1 MAEISVGSQIFDL
14 VFHPSHATLY
24 TASLSGEV
32 KGISYDREGKHQQQ
46 FSIKVSKKSCRGI
59 TLNEDGTRLYAVGKG
74 KGIYTIDTETAK
86 VVESRVRAHDSPI
99 NRVKHVQPWLV
110 STGDDDGVIKLWD
123 PRRKESIRTYKHH
136 FDYITDFLWLR
147 DAKHLVATSGD
158 GTLSVLDVRSKSS
171 VPFAHSEDQ
180 EDELLSLVSIKG
192 GTKVIVGTQLGILSV
207 FNRSSGWGDCVD
219 RIPGHP
225 HSVDA
230 LCSLPSTL
238 PNVDST
244 SMILTGSSDGFL
256 RAVNIF
262 PTKLH
267 GVVADHGEWPVERI
281 AVGGGTS
288 QLTLNDGDDS
298 SEPKDENKV
307 GSRTEDEENRE
318 VEDSSITGLWW
329 AGSVGHDEVLKLT
342 DLGAFFSKG
351 PGGADDEEVEGG
363 YSDEDSDDS
372 PPDKNDDVVADGED
386 ADRESDSDDQDAG
399 ECRQKKRKRKDKDPL
414 LVRKRKAK
422 NEVEIEGAFFDD
434 L

>member
-1 MAEISVGSQIFDL
+1 M
-14 VFHPSHATLY
+14 
-24 TASLSGEV
+24 
-32 KGISYDREGKHQQQ
+32 
-46 FSIKVSKKSCRGI
+46 
-59 TLNEDGTRLYAVGKG
+59 
-74 KGIYTIDTETAK
+74 
-86 VVESRVRAHDSPI
+86 
-99 NRVKHVQPWLV
+99 
-110 STGDDDGVIKLWD
+110 KLWD

-136 FDYITDFLWLR
+136 FDYITDFLWLQ

-180 EDELLSLVSIKG
+180 EDELLSLVSIK
-192 GTKVIVGTQLGILSV
+192 
-207 FNRSSGWGDCVD
+207 
-219 RIPGHP
+219 GHP

-298 SEPKDENKV
+298 SEPKDESKV
-307 GSRTEDEENRE
+307 GSHTEDEENRE

-386 ADRESDSDDQDAG
+386 AEEQDADRESDSDDQDAG